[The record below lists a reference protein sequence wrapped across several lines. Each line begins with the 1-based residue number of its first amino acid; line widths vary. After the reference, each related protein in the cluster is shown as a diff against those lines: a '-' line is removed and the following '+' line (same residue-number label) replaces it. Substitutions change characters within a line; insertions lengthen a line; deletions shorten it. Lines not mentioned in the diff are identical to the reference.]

1 MELRHLRYFLAVAE
15 ERHFTR
21 AARRLGIAQPAL
33 SQQIKDL
40 EREIGAAL
48 FHRVP
53 HGAELTAAG
62 ASFLDRVR
70 AVPRLV
76 ADAVE
81 EARRAARG
89 EIGSLRLGFTGSA
102 AFNQRVPAAIR
113 TFRRAFPAVELTL
126 REANSNALVD
136 WLREGAL
143 DLAFLRPEGIARD
156 GLTLHPIAAEPL
168 IAALAA
174 SRMPHAAPIR
184 LAELA
189 EDSFVMTPRALGP
202 TLYDATVAA
211 CREAGFEPLPGQSAP
226 QVASVL
232 ALVAAELGVAL
243 VPASMRDTPLKGVT
257 YHDLLDSSAR
267 ASLALATRRDERS
280 PAVAAFVAEARRG
293 LEGEIEK
300 ASEAAIEKTAED

>member
-1 MELRHLRYFLAVAE
+1 MMELRHIRYFLAIAE

-21 AARRLGIAQPAL
+21 AAQRLGIAQPPL

-62 ASFLDRVR
+62 ATFRERVQ

-76 ADAVE
+76 ADAVA

-89 EIGSLRLGFTGSA
+89 EIGSIRVGFTGSA
-102 AFNQRVPAAIR
+102 AFNHRVPAAIR
-113 TFRRAFPAVELTL
+113 AFRRAYPSVELAL
-126 REANSNALVD
+126 MEAHSNALVA
-136 WLREGAL
+136 WLREGTI
-143 DLAFLRPEGIARD
+143 DLAFLRPEAIARD
-156 GLTLHPIAAEPL
+156 GLTLHPIATEPM
-168 IAALAA
+168 IAALAS

-189 EDSFVMTPRALGP
+189 HDPFVMTPRALGP

-211 CREAGFEPLPGQSAP
+211 CREAGFEPISGQSAP

-257 YHDLLDSSAR
+257 YHDLLDSTASA
-267 ASLALATRRDERS
+267 ALALATRRDERA
-280 PAVAAFVAEARRG
+280 PAVAAFVAEARRAVG
-293 LEGEIEK
+293 
-300 ASEAAIEKTAED
+300 